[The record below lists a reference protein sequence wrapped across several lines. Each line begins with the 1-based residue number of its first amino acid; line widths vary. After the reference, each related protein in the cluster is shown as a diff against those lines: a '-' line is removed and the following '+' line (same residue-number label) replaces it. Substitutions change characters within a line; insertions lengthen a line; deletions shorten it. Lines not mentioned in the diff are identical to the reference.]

1 MSVRTLFVVAVAATL
16 AGCSM
21 LRPYQRPATPVPSA
35 FRDVPADVAQLPAL
49 SPDWWRGFGSPPLDA
64 MMIEATKNNQDIA
77 AAIARIREADAQTRI
92 AGAPLL
98 PTVDAGASGVRQKSP
113 GSPLSSSKVGNDFA
127 LNLSA
132 SYEIDFWG
140 KNAAGLAAAQASA
153 QASRFDR
160 QVIQLTT
167 QASVAT
173 TDFDMLGTGDRLRA
187 AQESLREAED
197 LLSAERDR
205 LKLGT
210 ATDLDFVQQESVVAT
225 AKAAIPPL
233 EQQIRQDANALA
245 VLLGKSPEQ
254 EEIEVGSLDALSIPG
269 VAPGL
274 PSTLLERRPDVRE
287 AEANLVAANANI
299 AAARA
304 AFFPSISLTGE
315 LGFESAML
323 NTFLLPVSQLASI
336 GAAAAQPI
344 FHGGA
349 LEGNLEF
356 TKARQDEL
364 IATYRTAILS
374 ALQDVENALIAVR
387 KTAEEE
393 ESQRVAVTT
402 AQRAYHLATD
412 QLTGGVTDIT
422 TVLNTEKTL
431 FQAQD
436 ARAQAR
442 LAHVQAVVSLFKALG
457 GGWNGQV

>member
-1 MSVRTLFVVAVAATL
+1 MMGTYK
-16 AGCSM
+16 
-21 LRPYQRPATPVPSA
+21 RPTTPVPAA
-35 FRDVPADVAQLPAL
+35 FRDTPGDAANLPGPA
-49 SPDWWRGFGSPPLDA
+49 PDWWRAFGSPPLDA
-64 MMIEATKNNQDIA
+64 MMIEATKNNQDLA
-77 AAIARIREADAQTRI
+77 AAVARIREADAQLRI
-92 AGAPLL
+92 AGATLL
-98 PTVDAGASGVRQKSP
+98 PTVDAGASGTRQKTP
-113 GSPLSSSKVGNDFA
+113 GTQFSRPKVSNSFA
-127 LNLSA
+127 VNLSA

-140 KNAAGLAAAQASA
+140 KNAAGVAAAQASA

-173 TDFDMLGTGDRLRA
+173 TEFDLLGTGDRLRA
-187 AQESLREAED
+187 AQESLRESED
-197 LLSAERDR
+197 LLAAERDR

-210 ATDLDFVQQESVVAT
+210 ATDLDVAQQESVVAT
-225 AKAAIPPL
+225 ARAAIPPF

-245 VLLGKSPEQ
+245 VLLGKSPET
-254 EEIEVGSLDALSIPG
+254 EEIDVGSLDALSIPG

-274 PSTLLERRPDVRE
+274 PSSLLERRPDVRE

-304 AFFPSISLTGE
+304 AFYPSISLTGQ

-323 NTFLLPVSQLASI
+323 STLLNPVSQLASI
-336 GAAAAQPI
+336 GASLTQPI

-349 LEGNLEF
+349 LQGNLEL
-356 TKARQDEL
+356 TQAQQDEL
-364 IATYRTAILS
+364 IATYRGAVLA

-402 AQRAYHLATD
+402 AQRAYRLATD

-442 LAHVQAVVSLFKALG
+442 LAHVQAVVALFKALG